1 MAIAGL
7 VVAVRIGSS
16 GGDESQN
23 NDSDLGLSFKVHNFN
38 LIMQIN
44 IAFNF

>member
-16 GGDESQN
+16 GGDEGQN
-23 NDSDLGLSFKVHNFN
+23 NDSDLVEFGTKFS
-38 LIMQIN
+38 
-44 IAFNF
+44 